1 MSNHT
6 SAPASAEQVTAPWLA
21 ALRRRFRTLPLL
33 KAVGNTLFL
42 VIFFYLYLYIQRNP
56 VFEVTQIPATALD
69 RWIGFQPSALGLYL
83 SLWVYTALPVAL
95 QPDLRQ
101 LARYGIHI
109 GLMCAISLLIFVLW
123 PTSVSAAVGA
133 REGSGV
139 FAMMYAVDTNGN
151 ACPSLHV
158 AAAVFSCMWLQA
170 TLRSVA
176 APAWPRWVSVCWCI
190 GICYSTL
197 AVKQHLLVDLLAGG
211 TLGAV
216 AGWWSLR
223 IAARDSQAAGHPGT
237 LR

>member
-1 MSNHT
+1 MSERMPT
-6 SAPASAEQVTAPWLA
+6 SASAPQAPAQWVAS
-21 ALRRRFRTLPLL
+21 LRQRFRTLPLL
-33 KAVGNTLFL
+33 KATGNTLFL
-42 VIFFYLYLYIQRNP
+42 VIFFYLYLSIQRYP
-56 VFEVTQIPATALD
+56 AFEVTQIPATALD

-101 LARYGIHI
+101 LTRYGIHI
-109 GLMCAISLLIFVLW
+109 GLMCAISLLIFWLW
-123 PTSVSAAVGA
+123 PTSVSASVGA
-133 REGSGV
+133 RQGSGL

-158 AAAVFSCMWLQA
+158 AAAIFSCMWLQA

-176 APAWPRWVSVCWCI
+176 APAWSRWINIGWCV

-197 AVKQHLLVDLLAGG
+197 AVKQHLLIDLIAGG

-223 IAARDSQAAGHPGT
+223 IATQAPLAASALNT
-237 LR
+237 SR